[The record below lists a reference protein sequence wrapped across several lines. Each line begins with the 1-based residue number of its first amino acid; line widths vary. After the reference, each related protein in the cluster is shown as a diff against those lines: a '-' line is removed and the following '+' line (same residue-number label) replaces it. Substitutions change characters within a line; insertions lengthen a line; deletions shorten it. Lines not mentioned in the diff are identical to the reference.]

1 MKKTKRD
8 YYNEILAIEGLSDE
22 LKTFVKGEV
31 ALLDKKNTNR
41 KPTKVQTEN
50 EKYKAE
56 ILSVLHN
63 SDSALTASE
72 IRKSSE
78 ILTSAGE
85 VQKVSALLVQLVK
98 TGEVVKTVDGR
109 KSTFTIPAVET
120 ADTVD

>member
-41 KPTKVQTEN
+41 KPTKAQTEN
-50 EKYKAE
+50 EKYKTE
-56 ILSVLHN
+56 ILSVLR
-63 SDSALTASE
+63 DAESALTASE

-78 ILTSAGE
+78 VLTSAGE

-98 TGEVVKTVDGR
+98 TGEVVKNVDGR
-109 KSTFTIPAVET
+109 KSTFTLPTVET